1 MDFIIR
7 DEPVVDA
14 EGNLKPKVRE
24 EEFEQTLNQA
34 IENIKE
40 KEFEQ
45 VLDQAIENIRARKE
59 KESEKDEATP
69 EEKGSKKSGDTDITS
84 VLAGMDPKMAQLYL
98 FLDLAQRMGLKL
110 GTERPSKGSDEELLD
125 RLIDFG
131 KMLGLVLQ
139 GMSKPLSDIEDHIYK
154 RESVML
160 DNLLKR
166 EELLWKLQ
174 KRRPEESSSQG
185 EHLGKGHL
193 RQE

>member
-7 DEPVVDA
+7 DEPVIDSEGKFKHKTA
-14 EGNLKPKVRE
+14 EESEYERLLDE
-24 EEFEQTLNQA
+24 A

-40 KEFEQ
+40 REKTSEENPKEETPKEQ
-45 VLDQAIENIRARKE
+45 NQNVRQDADA
-59 KESEKDEATP
+59 S
-69 EEKGSKKSGDTDITS
+69 S
-84 VLAGMDPKMAQLYL
+84 VLAKMSPWMAQLYL

-110 GTERPSKGSDEELLD
+110 GTEKPSKGGDEELLD

-139 GMSKPLSDIEDHIYK
+139 GMSKPLSDMEEHIYK

-174 KRRPEESSSQG
+174 KRRSGEEEKRKPEG
-185 EHLGKGHL
+185 EQHLGKGHL
-193 RQE
+193 HQE